1 MSQEEKLKIFKQS
14 MNSKE
19 QIWTEEIKA
28 KNSIFSVNFREV
40 WHYRDLL
47 FMLVKKDYVTFY
59 KQTILGP
66 IWFFVQPILTT
77 LIYVLLFGQIAKL
90 STGGV
95 PQIAFYLS
103 GITIWNYFSET
114 LTKTSTVFKDNAA
127 VMGKVYFP
135 RLIMPLSIVVSGLM
149 KFAIQFGL
157 FICVVLYF
165 TFVKQQIQP
174 NLWIIATP
182 LLIILM
188 ASFSLGLGMIFSS
201 LTTKYKDLVFLL
213 TFGIQ
218 LFMYATPVVYMTES
232 IPVSYKWIIEVNPLT
247 AIFECFRYGFLG
259 TGTFNPFSLVYSTVI
274 TLVILIIGVVIFNKV
289 EKSFMDTV

>member
-1 MSQEEKLKIFKQS
+1 

-40 WHYRDLL
+40 WQYRDLL

-77 LIYVLLFGQIAKL
+77 LMYVLLFGQIAKL
-90 STGGV
+90 PTGGV

-103 GITIWNYFSET
+103 GVTIWNYFSEA

-157 FICVVLYF
+157 FIVVVLYY
-165 TFVKQQIQP
+165 TIIIKAIQP
-174 NLWIIATP
+174 NWWIIATP
-182 LLIILM
+182 LLILLM

-218 LFMYATPVVYMTES
+218 LFMYATPVVFMTDS
-232 IPVSYKWIIEVNPLT
+232 IPNEYKWIIELNPLT
-247 AIFECFRYGFLG
+247 SIFDCFRYGYLG
-259 TGTFNPFSLVYSTVI
+259 IGNFQASSLLYSSIVTFS
-274 TLVILIIGVVIFNKV
+274 ILALGIVIFNKV
-289 EKSFMDTV
+289 EKTFMDTV